1 MKLSRILLFVLMLTG
16 LASCGGGGGNTLTGG
31 GSSGTTATV
40 ASIAVTASATS
51 VASDGSTSS
60 TITATVVN
68 SSNVAVAGVA
78 VSFSASTGGALT
90 VTQGTTDA
98 NGVATA
104 SLKASTATAGST
116 LTVTASA
123 GSASGQVAI
132 NVVDAQHALALKVDV
147 PQIPSDG
154 ARSATVTAY
163 LKDANNNALPNVAVT
178 FRSSS
183 GVVVVTKGTTDAN
196 GLATATVS
204 AGSDPQNR
212 RITVTASAP
221 AAPDASVGVDVI
233 GSTLSISGPPTLVW
247 GNDGNLAIALKDS
260 SGHGIPGQTVTISSG
275 NGNTLYPNTFTTDLN
290 GLGSVVMHANIVGTD
305 PVKATSLGL
314 TATRSIS
321 VSSQSFNVVAPTS
334 GTVVPLNNAQAVTA
348 VWLNA
353 GAPVVGQTVSFTTT
367 RGTFDHA
374 SAVTDANGSATV
386 QISST
391 NAGPAVI
398 TASSSGVA
406 AQTVVDF
413 IATIPAQI
421 SVQAA
426 PSAVVTGGSSVVTAT
441 VRDAQNNLVESQI
454 VDFVLTDSTGGT
466 ISVASA
472 TTDAQGQAQTTYT
485 AGQSTSGANGVQVRA
500 TVRGTSVTG
509 QTLLTVGGQTVY
521 LSLGTGNTIDSPNA
535 ATYSITYAVF
545 AVDSRGAPVAG
556 APIDLKVLP
565 VSYTKGYRTWSV
577 ASSTYVTTVST
588 LPVTASC
595 ANEDVDFTGSYTVA
609 KDYNGNGVLDPGSVA
624 VVSPSSGVTGA
635 DGSLLVTV
643 SYPKDHA
650 FYVTVRLVATTA
662 VTGTQS
668 SSSSTFLLPYAA
680 SDFSQQSVEP
690 PGPISPYGQASTC
703 SDPT

>member
-1 MKLSRILLFVLMLTG
+1 MKLYRILPFVLMLMG
-16 LASCGGGGGNTLTGG
+16 LASCGGGGGNTLS
-31 GSSGTTATV
+31 GSGSGTTASV
-40 ASIAVTASATS
+40 ASIAVTTSAAS

-68 SSNVAVAGVA
+68 SANVAVAGVS
-78 VSFSASTGGALT
+78 VSFSASAGGALT
-90 VTQGTTDA
+90 ITQGTTDA
-98 NGVATA
+98 SGVATA
-104 SLKASTATAGST
+104 SLKSSTATAGST
-116 LTVTASA
+116 ITVTAAA
-123 GSASGQVAI
+123 GSVSGQVAI

-154 ARSATVTAY
+154 ARAATVTAY
-163 LKDANNNALPNVAVT
+163 LKDANNNALPNVAIT

-183 GVVVVTKGTTDAN
+183 GVVVVTKGTTDTN

-212 RITVTASAP
+212 RITVTASA
-221 AAPDASVGVDVI
+221 ASAPDASVGVDVI
-233 GSTLSISGPPTLVW
+233 GSTLSISGPQTLVW
-247 GNDGNLAIALKDS
+247 GNDGNLAVALKDS

-275 NGNTLYPNTFTTDLN
+275 NGNALYPNTLTTDLN
-290 GLGSVVMHANIVGTD
+290 GLGSVVIHANNVGTD
-305 PVKATSLGL
+305 PVTASSLGL

-321 VSSQSFNVVAPTS
+321 VSSQSFNVVTPAS
-334 GTVVPLNNAQAVTA
+334 GTVVALNNAQAVTA

-374 SAVTDANGSATV
+374 SAVTDANGAATV

-398 TASSSGVA
+398 TASSAGVA

-413 IATIPAQI
+413 VATTPSQI

-426 PSAVVTGGSSVVTAT
+426 PAAVVTSGTSVVTAT
-441 VRDAQNNLVESQI
+441 VRDALNNLVESQI

-466 ISVASA
+466 ISVAFA

-509 QTLLTVGGQTVY
+509 QTSLTVGGQTVY
-521 LSLGTGNTIDSPNA
+521 LSLGTGNTIEAPNA

-556 APIDLKVLP
+556 APVDLKVLP
-565 VSYTKGYRTWSV
+565 VSYVKGARVWNV
-577 ASSTYVTTVST
+577 ASSAYQTIPST
-588 LPVTASC
+588 SPITAC
-595 ANEDVDFTGSYTVA
+595 ANEDVDYTGIYTVT

-624 VVSPSSGVTGA
+624 VVSPSSGVTAA

-690 PGPISPYGQASTC
+690 PGPISPYGKATTC

>member
-1 MKLSRILLFVLMLTG
+1 MKLYRILPFVLMLMG
-16 LASCGGGGGNTLTGG
+16 LASCGGGGGNTLS
-31 GSSGTTATV
+31 GSGSGTTASV
-40 ASIAVTASATS
+40 ASIAVTTSAAS

-68 SSNVAVAGVA
+68 SANVAVAGVS
-78 VSFSASTGGALT
+78 VSFSASAGGALT
-90 VTQGTTDA
+90 ITQGTTDA
-98 NGVATA
+98 SGVATA
-104 SLKASTATAGST
+104 SLKSSTATAGST
-116 LTVTASA
+116 ITVTAAA
-123 GSASGQVAI
+123 GSVSGQVAI

-154 ARSATVTAY
+154 ARAATVTAY
-163 LKDANNNALPNVAVT
+163 LKDANNNALPNVAIT

-183 GVVVVTKGTTDAN
+183 GVVVVTKGTTDTN

-212 RITVTASAP
+212 RITVTASA
-221 AAPDASVGVDVI
+221 ASAPDASVGVDVI
-233 GSTLSISGPPTLVW
+233 GSTLSISGPQTLVW
-247 GNDGNLAIALKDS
+247 GNDGNLAVALKDS

-275 NGNTLYPNTFTTDLN
+275 NGNALYPNTLTTDLN
-290 GLGSVVMHANIVGTD
+290 GLGSVVIHANNVGTD
-305 PVKATSLGL
+305 PVTASSLGL

-321 VSSQSFNVVAPTS
+321 VSSQSFNVVTPAS
-334 GTVVPLNNAQAVTA
+334 GTVVALNNAQAVTA

-374 SAVTDANGSATV
+374 SAVTDANGAATV

-398 TASSSGVA
+398 TASSAGVA

-413 IATIPAQI
+413 VATTPAQI

-426 PSAVVTGGSSVVTAT
+426 PAAVVTSGTSVVTAT
-441 VRDAQNNLVESQI
+441 VRDALNNLVESQI

-466 ISVASA
+466 ISVAFA

-509 QTLLTVGGQTVY
+509 QTSLTVGGQTVY
-521 LSLGTGNTIDSPNA
+521 LSLGTGNTIEAPNA

-556 APIDLKVLP
+556 APVDLKVLP
-565 VSYTKGYRTWSV
+565 VSYVKGARVWNV
-577 ASSTYVTTVST
+577 ASSAYQTIPST
-588 LPVTASC
+588 SPITAC
-595 ANEDVDFTGSYTVA
+595 ANEDVDYTGIYTVT

-624 VVSPSSGVTGA
+624 VVSPSSGVTAA

-690 PGPISPYGQASTC
+690 PGPISPYGKGFTC

>member
-1 MKLSRILLFVLMLTG
+1 MKLYRILPFVLMLMG
-16 LASCGGGGGNTLTGG
+16 LASCGGGGGNTLS
-31 GSSGTTATV
+31 GSGSGTTASV
-40 ASIAVTASATS
+40 ASIAVTTSAAS

-68 SSNVAVAGVA
+68 SANVAVAGVS
-78 VSFSASTGGALT
+78 VSFSASAGGALT
-90 VTQGTTDA
+90 ITQGTTDA
-98 NGVATA
+98 SGVATA
-104 SLKASTATAGST
+104 SLKSSTATAGST
-116 LTVTASA
+116 ITVTAAA
-123 GSASGQVAI
+123 GSVSGQVAI

-154 ARSATVTAY
+154 ARAATVTAY
-163 LKDANNNALPNVAVT
+163 LKDANNNALPNVAIT

-183 GVVVVTKGTTDAN
+183 GVVVVTKGTTDTN

-212 RITVTASAP
+212 RITVTASA
-221 AAPDASVGVDVI
+221 ASAPDASVGVDVI
-233 GSTLSISGPPTLVW
+233 GSTLSISGPQTLVW
-247 GNDGNLAIALKDS
+247 GNDGNLAVALKDS

-275 NGNTLYPNTFTTDLN
+275 NGNALYPNTLTTDLN
-290 GLGSVVMHANIVGTD
+290 GLGSVVIYANKVGTD
-305 PVKATSLGL
+305 PVTASSLGL

-321 VSSQSFNVVAPTS
+321 VSSQSFNVVTPAS
-334 GTVVPLNNAQAVTA
+334 GTVVALNNAQAVTA

-374 SAVTDANGSATV
+374 SAVTDANGAATV

-398 TASSSGVA
+398 TASSAGVA

-413 IATIPAQI
+413 VATTPAQI

-426 PSAVVTGGSSVVTAT
+426 PAAVVTSGTSVVTAT
-441 VRDAQNNLVESQI
+441 VRDALNNLVESQI

-466 ISVASA
+466 ISVAFA

-509 QTLLTVGGQTVY
+509 QTSLTVGGQTVY
-521 LSLGTGNTIDSPNA
+521 LSLGTGNTIEAPNA

-556 APIDLKVLP
+556 APVDLKVLP
-565 VSYTKGYRTWSV
+565 VSYVKGARVWNV
-577 ASSTYVTTVST
+577 ASSAYQTIPST
-588 LPVTASC
+588 SPITAC
-595 ANEDVDFTGSYTVA
+595 ANEDVDYTGIYTVT

-624 VVSPSSGVTGA
+624 VVSPSSGVTAA

-690 PGPISPYGQASTC
+690 PGPISPYGKGFTC